1 VGTWQVERCE
11 TLVQPVTAE
20 SGKKIKSRRWKMKNV
35 RWIVAGVCSIAA
47 LVGAAASPQKVS
59 IAPASRERE
68 RQSFAV
74 NLTRAINNAEQNYKN
89 KNDKYADWTTLTGN
103 GDFTET
109 GTKWAPTGFP
119 TVSHAMYARG
129 AEIVPGWKLRLNL
142 SHEGKAYDLTLE
154 DATDPKCNYAAIS
167 DERGII
173 RQSKVIDCPL

>member
-1 VGTWQVERCE
+1 MKYVSSIFVGICVIT
-11 TLVQPVTAE
+11 TLA
-20 SGKKIKSRRWKMKNV
+20 
-35 RWIVAGVCSIAA
+35 
-47 LVGAAASPQKVS
+47 GAAGSPQKVS

-74 NLTRAINNAEQNYKN
+74 NLARAINNAELNYKT
-89 KNDKYADWTTLTGN
+89 KNDKYADWATLTGN

-119 TVSHAMYARG
+119 TVGHAMYSRG
-129 AEIVPGWKLRLNL
+129 VEIVPGWKLRLNV

-154 DATDPKCNYAAIS
+154 DATDPKCNYAAIT
-167 DERGII
+167 DERGLI